1 MRRRASAAVAA
12 TVIGICGV
20 LWQAVP
26 ASQQPGWQVTDLDIG
41 DLSDLDI
48 AVDANGSAV
57 AVWDKNQRVVGA
69 AFSIV
74 SGTWAPATMLSN
86 SQDFSTRPRVEANA
100 AGDAIAVWRGVRTS
114 NGTPYVGLSRFS
126 AATRTWSQ
134 VFELPANGY
143 WPRAV
148 IDANGDTTVV
158 WAEWLREEMG
168 YYYPYPVYE
177 IRSARYEASTASWSP
192 VVTLSGEGVTDPHLV
207 IDGAGNV
214 TAMWGGERLES
225 VRWSIGTIRW
235 SEVARPA
242 GGPFLFF
249 SQVQMAVDPRG
260 DVVAV
265 WSQTDG
271 LAGAMFSAGTA
282 TWSPPVVFAPGF
294 QLRSPSV
301 GVDAAGNVTIVWVE
315 INGTLRSKS
324 FLRTTNSWT
333 VVTNVSNVSL
343 LGGVANLVVDP
354 FGDATVVWL
363 GGSGSGSLFVARR
376 PPGGEWSTLTTFPAS
391 TPSHQIANDVAGNL
405 TLLLVSRQTP
415 SYTLQAA
422 RWTAPLARPTIA
434 HVTSSG
440 GALSIDV
447 TPPRVLDPAYAIL
460 NYEYSLDDG
469 STWTART
476 PASAASPIVVDG
488 LIDGEEYPVRLRGVN
503 TLGPGTP
510 SEASILTPGLVAPAN
525 LTIASVTGNTVTFV
539 WNPPPG
545 GVPLTGY
552 MLEGGAAPGTAPARL
567 PRPGTGTIF
576 TVAAPNGIFYVRVRA
591 TRGRSE
597 SQPSNEV
604 VLNVGVPGLPS
615 APTNLLGLT
624 DGGHLALAWQN
635 TFTGGAPS
643 DIFLDVSGDR
653 SESFPLGG
661 VNERFSFS
669 AVPSGTYSFAVR
681 AVNAIGTSS
690 ASNAVT
696 LTFPGTCSA
705 PQTPTSLSLSKQ
717 SDTISAFWS
726 LPASGGAPTGYILN
740 VSGPINQS
748 FDLTERTVTGTVPQG
763 TYMISVSAAN
773 ACGSSAPTPAK
784 TITIP

>member
-1 MRRRASAAVAA
+1 M
-12 TVIGICGV
+12 
-20 LWQAVP
+20 
-26 ASQQPGWQVTDLDIG
+26 
-41 DLSDLDI
+41 
-48 AVDANGSAV
+48 
-57 AVWDKNQRVVGA
+57 
-69 AFSIV
+69 
-74 SGTWAPATMLSN
+74 
-86 SQDFSTRPRVEANA
+86 
-100 AGDAIAVWRGVRTS
+100 
-114 NGTPYVGLSRFS
+114 
-126 AATRTWSQ
+126 
-134 VFELPANGY
+134 
-143 WPRAV
+143 
-148 IDANGDTTVV
+148 
-158 WAEWLREEMG
+158 
-168 YYYPYPVYE
+168 
-177 IRSARYEASTASWSP
+177 
-192 VVTLSGEGVTDPHLV
+192 
-207 IDGAGNV
+207 
-214 TAMWGGERLES
+214 
-225 VRWSIGTIRW
+225 
-235 SEVARPA
+235 
-242 GGPFLFF
+242 
-249 SQVQMAVDPRG
+249 
-260 DVVAV
+260 
-265 WSQTDG
+265 
-271 LAGAMFSAGTA
+271 
-282 TWSPPVVFAPGF
+282 
-294 QLRSPSV
+294 
-301 GVDAAGNVTIVWVE
+301 
-315 INGTLRSKS
+315 
-324 FLRTTNSWT
+324 
-333 VVTNVSNVSL
+333 
-343 LGGVANLVVDP
+343 
-354 FGDATVVWL
+354 
-363 GGSGSGSLFVARR
+363 
-376 PPGGEWSTLTTFPAS
+376 
-391 TPSHQIANDVAGNL
+391 
-405 TLLLVSRQTP
+405 
-415 SYTLQAA
+415 
-422 RWTAPLARPTIA
+422 
-434 HVTSSG
+434 
-440 GALSIDV
+440 
-447 TPPRVLDPAYAIL
+447 
-460 NYEYSLDDG
+460 
-469 STWTART
+469 
-476 PASAASPIVVDG
+476 DG

-669 AVPSGTYSFAVR
+669 AVPSGTYTFAVR

-726 LPASGGAPTGYILN
+726 LPASGAAPTGYILN

-748 FDLTERTVTGTVPQG
+748 FNLTERTVTGTVPQG